1 MTESLTTTQTA
12 LAPSSPI
19 AEWHAHLDL
28 QVRAGQMAK
37 DTATTYRQGMRKL
50 TEWASQ
56 QETWDRRLILEWVA
70 ALKTEGKAVKTISIW
85 LTGARAFFQ
94 WMLSEGRIVADP
106 TAGVKAGRNPGNRHK
121 REPLTDEEVA
131 NLMKLAS
138 LSNRDKALIW
148 IMLYTG
154 ARGVELQRANIEDIK
169 TGDGNDMLLYVQGK
183 GRSEKD
189 EPLVIAS
196 KSARDV
202 VRAYLA
208 ELAERKHTKGA
219 LFVTE
224 RSKKPR
230 RISRQTLRAN
240 IKKAFKKAG
249 ILGDGVKTV
258 HSLRHKAARAMIEGG
273 ADIRNVQKTLR
284 HNSLQTTEIYLNETR
299 RLSDAAERVISY
311 GVEGE

>member
-1 MTESLTTTQTA
+1 MTNSLTATQSA
-12 LAPSSPI
+12 LAPPSPVT
-19 AEWHAHLDL
+19 EWHAHLDL
-28 QVRAGQMAK
+28 QVRAGQMSK

-50 TEWASQ
+50 TEWANQ
-56 QETWDRRLILEWVA
+56 QESWNRRLILEWVA
-70 ALKTEGKAVKTISIW
+70 ALKAEGKAVKTISIW
-85 LTGARAFFQ
+85 LTGARCFFQ
-94 WMLSEGRIVADP
+94 WMLSEGRIQVDP
-106 TAGVKAGRNPGNRHK
+106 TAGVKAGKSSGNRHK
-121 REPLTDEEVA
+121 REPLTDEEVS

-138 LSNRDKALIW
+138 LSNREKAMIW

-154 ARGVELQRANIEDIK
+154 ARGVELQRANIEDLK

-224 RSKKPR
+224 RTKTPR
-230 RISRQTLRAN
+230 RISRVTLRAD
-240 IKKAFKKAG
+240 IKRAFAKAG
-249 ILGDGVKTV
+249 IFGDRVKTV

-311 GVEGE
+311 GAEGE